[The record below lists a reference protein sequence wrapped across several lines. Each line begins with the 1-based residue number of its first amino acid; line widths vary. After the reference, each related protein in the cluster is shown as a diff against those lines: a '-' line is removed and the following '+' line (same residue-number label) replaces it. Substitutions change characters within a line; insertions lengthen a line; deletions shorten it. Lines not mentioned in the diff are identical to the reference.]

1 MSTRAFNGGLKRR
14 AHGAVRH
21 LMRSHLLLVP
31 AAIIASA
38 TTPAVA
44 KLFMDIQQA
53 QQLMFPGESF
63 SEKFVTLDQEQFNAI
78 IKDSEVNVYS
88 RNIKAWRVSN
98 GGWFII
104 DQVRGKDDWI
114 SYAIGI
120 DAKGVVRRLEIL
132 ECLDNWDG
140 ITIPAW
146 RAQFYGKRRG
156 SRFDDIQIISGAT
169 LSSAQMTAG
178 VKRILS
184 TVALVL
190 QQAESTG

>member
-1 MSTRAFNGGLKRR
+1 MG
-14 AHGAVRH
+14 
-21 LMRSHLLLVP
+21 
-31 AAIIASA
+31 IEE
-38 TTPAVA
+38 
-44 KLFMDIQQA
+44 A
-53 QQLMFPGESF
+53 QQLMFPGETF
-63 SEKFVTLDQEQFNAI
+63 SENFITLDQEQFNAI
-78 IKDSEVNVYS
+78 INDSQVNVYS
-88 RNIKAWRVSN
+88 RKIKAWRISN

-120 DAKGVVRRLEIL
+120 DAKGVVKRLEIL

-156 SRFDDIQIISGAT
+156 ARFDDIQIISGAT
-169 LSSAQMTAG
+169 LSSTQMTAG

-184 TVALVL
+184 TLALVL
-190 QQAESTG
+190 RHTENAG